1 MVRDLMWEGAILRCM
16 RQVDDGEKAM
26 NLTRRSFFFTPL
38 AALAGNAGIKPKAN
52 GLPWTRE
59 HIAKVFGVP
68 VSLIGNGSYSYA
80 ADIELQYVDDL
91 LESLRRNGIIERTK
105 Q

>member
-1 MVRDLMWEGAILRCM
+1 MTI
-16 RQVDDGEKAM
+16 
-26 NLTRRSFFFTPL
+26 TRRSMFLTPL
-38 AALAGNAGIKPKAN
+38 AALAGKMGIKPKAN
-52 GLPWTRE
+52 GLPCTRE

-80 ADIELQYVDDL
+80 ADIERQYVNDL